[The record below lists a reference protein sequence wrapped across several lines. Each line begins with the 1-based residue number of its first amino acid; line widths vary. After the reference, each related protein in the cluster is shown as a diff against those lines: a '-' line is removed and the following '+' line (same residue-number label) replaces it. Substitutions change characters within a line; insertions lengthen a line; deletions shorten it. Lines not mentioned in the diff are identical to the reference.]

1 MVNISKLETSKNKFQ
16 KAFIHKSWLNEH
28 PEEKQSNERLEFLG
42 DAVLEFIVSFH
53 IFKKFPTQDE
63 GYLTSLRAN
72 LVSTQALSAVAQK
85 LELGEKLLLS
95 KGEEESGGRGNKSLL
110 ANTLEALIGAIYLDQ
125 GLEETTKFIEEHIFS
140 TIEEKLA
147 SPLKD
152 IKSRLQEEVQSKGLP
167 APKYKVVKEE
177 GPDHARQF
185 TVDVYV
191 DKKVSGRGLGGS
203 KSAAQQAAATAALEK
218 LSLKD

>member
-1 MVNISKLETSKNKFQ
+1 MIDIDKFK

-28 PEEKQSNERLEFLG
+28 PEEKESNERLEFLG

-140 TIEEKLA
+140 TIEEKL
-147 SPLKD
+147 
-152 IKSRLQEEVQSKGLP
+152 
-167 APKYKVVKEE
+167 
-177 GPDHARQF
+177 
-185 TVDVYV
+185 
-191 DKKVSGRGLGGS
+191 
-203 KSAAQQAAATAALEK
+203 QAL
-218 LSLKD
+218 